1 MAKILECV
9 IVELL
14 VVVRDEYPGDP
25 EVANDAFLDKALD
38 IFFMIVWFCFDLFGK
53 VVDPHDEKLEL
64 PYGNREGS
72 YYV

>member
-1 MAKILECV
+1 MAKIPECV

-38 IFFMIVWFCFDLFGK
+38 IFLRDSMVLLRLIW
-53 VVDPHDEKLEL
+53 
-64 PYGNREGS
+64 
-72 YYV
+72 